1 MKDSSE
7 PPVQL
12 GWHQLIAQRV
22 RDSDVER
29 QLLHSRA
36 RRIDTSAWLARFL
49 PGDAANL
56 LGEFL
61 KTLLGSVIGIWGLTW
76 LLRWACDLDGTLT
89 YAGFGLLF
97 SLQAS
102 YYKLRLMR
110 DPSFRIPKCR
120 CAGRKHDNSEAVLG
134 NRSSNVVG
142 VPIAAL
148 AAVLYVAIVALWFGH
163 QPTARIVLT
172 VAALSFSA
180 YLAFLMIARI
190 RDLCFTCINITAV
203 NLLLTWSLL

>member
-7 PPVQL
+7 PPMQL
-12 GWHQLIAQRV
+12 GWRQAIAQRV
-22 RDSDVER
+22 RHSDVER
-29 QLLHSRA
+29 QLLYNRA
-36 RRIDTSAWLARFL
+36 RRIDAGAWLARFL
-49 PGDAANL
+49 PEQAANL

-76 LLRWACDLDGTLT
+76 LARWTLELDATLI

-110 DPSFRIPKCR
+110 DPTFKIPKCR
-120 CAGRKHDNSEAVLG
+120 CAGRNHDNSEAVLG
-134 NRSSNVVG
+134 SRSSNVVG
-142 VPIAAL
+142 VPISAL
-148 AAVLYVAIVALWFGH
+148 AALLYVAILVLWFGDH
-163 QPTARIVLT
+163 PTVGLALA
-172 VAALSFSA
+172 VAAVLFSA

-190 RDLCFTCINITAV
+190 RDLCFTCINIAAV
-203 NLLLTWSLL
+203 NLLLAWSMF